1 MSCRCDLIDQPR
13 PKRKITPSTCEIR
26 GWRYGTHDI
35 QDVPCISMWFL
46 DLLAFSSIFP
56 RHFCQ
61 VLKTPGRG
69 VTMRNK
75 PPFLQDGDWYLKP
88 RFWAMKS
95 ASRLFTSTWPP
106 HWVLPSGMMFNW
118 SGWVLNLGISPTG
131 NFYFS
136 FPGSLLFGCR
146 EIANWT
152 SQTTKELEITWNY
165 CISNM
170 PVLLISLL
178 DHHPTILLC
187 FVEVVA
193 TPNPGSLSQWKQ

>member
-1 MSCRCDLIDQPR
+1 M
-13 PKRKITPSTCEIR
+13 
-26 GWRYGTHDI
+26 
-35 QDVPCISMWFL
+35 VPVISKMFHVISMWFL
-46 DLLAFSSIFP
+46 DLLAFSCIFP

-88 RFWAMKS
+88 RFWATKS

-106 HWVLPSGMMFNW
+106 HWGLPSGMMFNW
-118 SGWVLNLGISPTG
+118 SRWVLNLGISPTG

-146 EIANWT
+146 GIANLT
-152 SQTTKELEITWNY
+152 TQTTKELEITV
-165 CISNM
+165 SNM

-178 DHHPTILLC
+178 DHHPTILLFFC
-187 FVEVVA
+187 RSCCYPE
-193 TPNPGSLSQWKQ
+193 PWKS